1 MLIFILSLL
10 IVYGITL
17 IIVQGTIFDGIKIQL
32 SKWIES
38 LEGYLY
44 PKEDKIYDLIEK
56 NDSSID
62 PKLITMYNTLTSK
75 IEGINPDTKNFQEV
89 VTLLDDTRNTI
100 KKKVWSNRS
109 SWIIKLIQKLLIKL
123 QKLINCMMCTS
134 FWIGAFIF
142 SLTLVVDISIFGI
155 PLSIITHV
163 SPLNTTISGFLVSCL
178 FSGTT
183 WIIHAIVDTIYSYNK
198 NN

>member
-1 MLIFILSLL
+1 MLSFIIALL
-10 IVYGITL
+10 IVYGISL
-17 IIVQGTIFDGIKIQL
+17 IIVQGTIFDGMKIQL
-32 SKWIES
+32 SKWIDS

-44 PKEDKIYDLIEK
+44 PKEDKIFDLIEK
-56 NDSSID
+56 NDSTID
-62 PKLITMYNTLTSK
+62 PKLITMFNTLTSK

-89 VTLLDDTRNTI
+89 VALLDDTRNTI
-100 KKKVWSNRS
+100 KKKVWGRRS

-123 QKLINCMMCTS
+123 QTLVGCMMCTS
-134 FWIGAFIF
+134 FWVGYFIF
-142 SLTLVVDISIFGI
+142 ALTLVVDISIFGI

-163 SPLNTTISGFLVSCL
+163 SPLNTAVSGFLVSCL

-183 WIIHAIVDTIYSYNK
+183 WIIHAIVDTIYSYR